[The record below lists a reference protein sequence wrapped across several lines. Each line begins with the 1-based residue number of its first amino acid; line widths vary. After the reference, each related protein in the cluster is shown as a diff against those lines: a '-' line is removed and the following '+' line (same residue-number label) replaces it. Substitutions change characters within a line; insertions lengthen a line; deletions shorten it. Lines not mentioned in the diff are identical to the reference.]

1 MQQQQQH
8 LLQLQHNQRI
18 LELFQQQQLGNNVP
32 IHQSTADLSANYF
45 AQSHPSTIPINFNTS
60 NNESPTLSTA
70 SFMQASFPQLTNG
83 AMNGQVPSQLL
94 LNTNAVTPSIT
105 TPSSSISLNNN
116 SIKPLTASNQS
127 KGPDGC
133 NLFIYHLPQDFT
145 DSDLITTFSPFGN
158 ILSAKVFIDKQ
169 TNLSKCFGFVSYD
182 NAISAKNAISALNG
196 FQIGSKRLK
205 VQLKRGKDAKPY
217 SYPSAASTTND
228 MQTNRTTSLTN

>member
-1 MQQQQQH
+1 LQQQQQH

-32 IHQSTADLSANYF
+32 IHQSTAGA
-45 AQSHPSTIPINFNTS
+45 
-60 NNESPTLSTA
+60 SPTDSKQNFMLANGGNNLIQLTGA
-70 SFMQASFPQLTNG
+70 SGGAQTNLEALQQAYLQQYAASFPQLTNG

-94 LNTNAVTPSIT
+94 LNANAVTPSIT

-169 TNLSKCFGFVSYD
+169 TNLSKCFG
-182 NAISAKNAISALNG
+182 
-196 FQIGSKRLK
+196 
-205 VQLKRGKDAKPY
+205 
-217 SYPSAASTTND
+217 
-228 MQTNRTTSLTN
+228 